1 MASSLTL
8 NAVRAVPVPGDGNAC
23 SSRETVG
30 GSGYVQC
37 RPGNPFAACVV
48 RAAGQ
53 GSPAVGADGGQA
65 DDGARCFSGRKAV
78 VPGICC
84 VHETSCRCS
93 LTTINYC
100 SVSVPITCSA
110 LADLCTCLIL
120 WRCVVCTLQKNT
132 RTIGRKNGR
141 EASINS
147 VAK

>member
-1 MASSLTL
+1 MPCQCQGMATL
-8 NAVRAVPVPGDGNAC
+8 AAQGKQWG
-23 SSRETVG
+23 G

-132 RTIGRKNGR
+132 RTLGRRNGR
-141 EASINS
+141 GASINS